1 MHERISDLEA
11 VGLEL
16 LYGMKEVML
25 LLGSGR
31 HKEVRGDI
39 FGFLE
44 VCLEQY
50 ARIILEKTGEL
61 KNMVDE

>member
-1 MHERISDLEA
+1 MHERITDLEA
-11 VGLEL
+11 IGLE

-44 VCLEQY
+44 MRLEQY
-50 ARIILEKTGEL
+50 AGIILEKTGEL
-61 KNMVDE
+61 KNMVDK

>member
-1 MHERISDLEA
+1 MHERITDLEA
-11 VGLEL
+11 IGLE

-44 VCLEQY
+44 MRLEQY
-50 ARIILEKTGEL
+50 VGIILEKTGEL
-61 KNMVDE
+61 KNMVDK

>member
-1 MHERISDLEA
+1 MLERIADLETI
-11 VGLEL
+11 GLE

-44 VCLEQY
+44 ASLERH
-50 ARIILEKTGEL
+50 ASIILEKTGEL

>member
-1 MHERISDLEA
+1 MHERITDLEA
-11 VGLEL
+11 IGLE

-39 FGFLE
+39 FSFLE
-44 VCLEQY
+44 ACLERY

-61 KNMVDE
+61 KNLVDE